1 MEDVQA
7 AGKIRGVNEGL
18 ELASITGS
26 REFGGLGT
34 SLAIANLTVGNIKS
48 MKVSQGGRCHG
59 GGFGGG

>member
-1 MEDVQA
+1 MSE
-7 AGKIRGVNEGL
+7 GV

-34 SLAIANLTVGNIKS
+34 SLAVVNLTVGNKES
-48 MKVSQGGRCHG
+48 MKMCQGGRHPG